1 MNFIVLTFEELK
13 KVIYIFL
20 GIGFVCFL
28 VLNIPFLLEKHHL
41 STTQMIS
48 TSVTIS
54 FFILSIL
61 LTSIIFKNQF
71 LSKIIGKPIVH
82 GLWKGELQSNYQING
97 KQIDPIEIYFY
108 IKQTFLFTTIKSFTS
123 NQKSESVITALSYD
137 PTTEKIKFIYTYTLH
152 RTKNSENKM
161 TFGSGDLSLIN
172 NGNKLIGIYW
182 TNENTRGE
190 IELKLI
196 DRDCDS
202 IDSFEMACSHYML
215 CSSGSNEKSKI

>member
-20 GIGFVCFL
+20 GIGFICFL
-28 VLNIPFLLEKHHL
+28 VLKFPFFLEKHNL
-41 STTQMIS
+41 SVSQMIS
-48 TSVTIS
+48 TSITIS
-54 FFILSIL
+54 FFVLGIL
-61 LTSIIFKNQF
+61 LTSIIFKYKF

-82 GLWKGELQSNYQING
+82 GLWKGELQSNYQVNG

-108 IKQTFLFTTIKSFTS
+108 IKQTFLFTNIKSFTS
-123 NQKSESVITALSYD
+123 NQKSESIITALSYD
-137 PTTEKIKFIYTYTLH
+137 PTAEKIKFLYTYTLH

-172 NGNKLIGIYW
+172 NGNKLVGIYW

-190 IELKLI
+190 IELNLI
-196 DRDCDS
+196 DRECKS
-202 IDSFEMACSHYML
+202 VDSFEMASSHHKVFS
-215 CSSGSNEKSKI
+215 CEAKS

>member
-20 GIGFVCFL
+20 GIGIICFFI
-28 VLNIPFLLEKHHL
+28 LNLPFLEKYNL
-41 STTQMIS
+41 SIIQMVS
-48 TSVTIS
+48 TSITIS
-54 FFILSIL
+54 FFILGIL
-61 LTSIIFKNQF
+61 LTSIIFKNKI

-82 GLWKGELQSNYQING
+82 GLWKGELQSNYQIGG
-97 KQIDPIEIYFY
+97 KQIPPIEIYFY

-123 NQKSESVITALSYD
+123 NQKSESVIAALSYD
-137 PTTEKIKFIYTYTLH
+137 STAEKIKFLYTYTLY

-172 NGNKLIGIYW
+172 NSNKLVGIYW

-196 DRDCDS
+196 DRDCNS
-202 IDSFEMACSHYML
+202 IDSFEMACFHYKKI
-215 CSSGSNEKSKI
+215 CSSGNI

>member
-1 MNFIVLTFEELK
+1 MNFIVLTFKELK
-13 KVIYIFL
+13 KVIYLFL
-20 GIGFVCFL
+20 GIGFICFFIL
-28 VLNIPFLLEKHHL
+28 KFPFFLEKHNL
-41 STTQMIS
+41 SIIQMIS
-48 TSVTIS
+48 TSITVS
-54 FFILSIL
+54 FFVLGIL
-61 LTSIIFKNQF
+61 LSSIIFKYKV

-82 GLWKGELQSNYQING
+82 GLWKGELKSNFQIDG
-97 KQIDPIEIYFY
+97 KQIEPIEIYFY

-137 PTTEKIKFIYTYTLH
+137 STSEKIKFLYTYTLH

-172 NGNKLIGIYW
+172 NGNKLVGIYW

-202 IDSFEMACSHYML
+202 IDSFEMACSHYIL
-215 CSSGSNEKSKI
+215 CSSENN

>member
-20 GIGFVCFL
+20 GIGFICFF
-28 VLNIPFLLEKHHL
+28 VLRFPFFLEKHNL
-41 STTQMIS
+41 SVSQMIS
-48 TSVTIS
+48 TSITIS
-54 FFILSIL
+54 FFVLGIL
-61 LTSIIFKNQF
+61 LTSIIFKYKF
-71 LSKIIGKPIVH
+71 LSKITGKPIVH
-82 GLWKGELQSNYQING
+82 GLWKGELQSNYRIDG

-123 NQKSESVITALSYD
+123 NQKSESIITALSYD
-137 PTTEKIKFIYTYTLH
+137 PTAEKIKFLYTYTLH

-172 NGNKLIGIYW
+172 NGNKLVGIYW

-190 IELKLI
+190 IELNLI
-196 DRDCDS
+196 DRQCKS
-202 IDSFEMACSHYML
+202 IDSFEMASSHYKVF
-215 CSSGSNEKSKI
+215 SHEK